1 MDYTVF
7 SIGREGKIKTFQGL
21 KAAASHNARMN
32 YDASNKII
40 SNANPEI
47 CKYNIDLT
55 PLLKGYDKVR
65 FSSIADK
72 SNYEGFKFVDKWYER
87 MRNVSYYADRGY
99 TNIKKNTNL
108 ALEFILSYSGSAADN
123 ILFSS
128 SDWIKRNIEW
138 MNNTFNVAPD
148 GNNNILSAILHR
160 DESTDH
166 IHLLVI
172 PIDEDGRLNSQR
184 WIGGTLK
191 MRKLRQ
197 SYDAAMEP
205 LGLHPGNPHS
215 RTSKDNLPELYRA
228 IRDEEESIPEKEIDE
243 TIEAYEERIKDYLR
257 VKVGHQRI
265 EILKER
271 NKMLQEVSEKDQQI
285 QQNELELE
293 KLRTEKL
300 EEVKKLEKKK
310 EDIERKISENDEYL
324 KKQSNII
331 DNAYL
336 FNLIRYCEKYYENN
350 PEVKS
355 YFNGV
360 WNAIDSINQ
369 DDMNIIIQESW
380 KEIEDTKS

>member
-160 DESTDH
+160 DEHTDH

-257 VKVGHQRI
+257 VKAGHQRI

-324 KKQSNII
+324 KNNQIS
-331 DNAYL
+331 
-336 FNLIRYCEKYYENN
+336 LIMRI
-350 PEVKS
+350 
-355 YFNGV
+355 F
-360 WNAIDSINQ
+360 SI
-369 DDMNIIIQESW
+369 
-380 KEIEDTKS
+380 